1 MNKVIAILE
10 RAINPQSGGMSPAVA
25 AEVLKLSFPPE
36 DHARYAEL
44 QAKARDG
51 ELSQEERS
59 ELESY
64 LDANDLLG
72 MFKSKARISQRQQSP
87 AA

>member
-1 MNKVIAILE
+1 MNNVIAILE
-10 RAINPQSGGMSPAVA
+10 RAIDPQGGGMSPAVA
-25 AEVLKLSFPPE
+25 AEVLNMSFPPA

-51 ELSQEERS
+51 ELSVDERDD
-59 ELESY
+59 LESY
-64 LDANDLLG
+64 LAANDLLAI
-72 MFKSKARISQRQQSP
+72 FKSKARISQRQHSP